1 MTRIFDKVSEGN
13 NGTGDKQSQKKRLVE
28 KFFPG
33 IENSST
39 AVFCVPFCTRT
50 RNNLGTRRIM
60 INESGGKLANWLPL
74 LLLLL
79 ALLAKWQAEFLMVSP
94 MQTKPKAIDKKTT
107 STFEVAEPG
116 AAAAAPTQSINHAL

>member
-13 NGTGDKQSQKKRLVE
+13 SGTGDKQSTKKKRLVE

-116 AAAAAPTQSINHAL
+116 AAPTQSINHAL

>member
-1 MTRIFDKVSEGN
+1 MTKCRREIAGQETNKV
-13 NGTGDKQSQKKRLVE
+13 QKKRLVE

-60 INESGGKLANWLPL
+60 INESGGKLPNWLPL
-74 LLLLL
+74 LLHLL

-116 AAAAAPTQSINHAL
+116 AAAALTQSINHAL